1 MKKSKFLKKSLA
13 MLLALMLV
21 VAMIPLSAAAAD
33 PALSYL
39 YIDNNSVAN
48 VDGTFAADVGYH
60 ADKVYLRVAE
70 NGLGYSDGTA
80 TLEVYKAGN
89 ITGLPVHVQE
99 NRDDTENTEVDLNTW
114 ATKEGEVWTLSL
126 RLIAGGSVVD
136 TYTVTLTAVHASTTA
151 SLVENPDNSMPTDGT
166 GTYVVDISNGSHD
179 IDLTV
184 PENSND
190 VDNLT
195 YNLRVM
201 TQDNATISQDLSNG
215 VTVTDMGD
223 GWYALAVDSEEEDPY
238 IVVVSESNRNQAKFD
253 INVTE
258 VDSLRTF
265 SYGEYTGTI
274 NNDDNTVTV
283 TIPKEDASDDGFGDA
298 VDFNLPVDFTTYGDT
313 DKIYI
318 SDNENDPNPEEYQAD
333 KKLDIGQLY
342 DDADRAATYYIWV
355 DCAEVDK
362 LQKYTLTFKIS
373 KDSNTAIEFA
383 YFNFRQATIDGT
395 EISAVL
401 PMRDTVNN
409 IDTLPG
415 TNGVTDRSSVKVVLY
430 TPESAEIESISG
442 FTKATQVDGNLP
454 DAIDEIDGYDMWYS
468 GHSPVSVI
476 GINLTNGYLA
486 TVTAED
492 GTTQTYNLTAS
503 IETNSTAAEMSK
515 IYITDG
521 TTIADGAIT
530 GNTITFTVPY
540 MTTSVEEWT
549 IFATPNAAAEVYG
562 NGDNGRITVRNG
574 RTTMGDIGFNGDIIN
589 TADGVNRNDDALSVV
604 NMNDDD
610 YFNDYDVVVNFE
622 PAKSAKTIS
631 EFTVSIQ
638 GTDPTDNGQTNQ
650 KVSARVNASNSATAI
665 ASKGTITQE
674 GDDLNN
680 KGTITL
686 GVRYGLRNELVN
698 YKILTDIEVAEGG
711 VAFLARLGS
720 NGEDYYEAEVLAD
733 LTDDRAPFNGDVIYY
748 TEDKQDD
755 DKWYVIVLPEQVA
768 RGVLVNTDDDG
779 VAAQYQP
786 RINADE
792 ASFGTVYTVEES
804 LQKASNERVMSNIY
818 VEDANLTVENTHDV
832 TTNNTEVGEVTG
844 ALPWSYTVS
853 ATDAA
858 ASKNHADGKFLTF
871 NISAFAT
878 LTRNGE
884 LDNIYYYS
892 NGDMDGDG
900 ETDDDAVTNN
910 DVYGNNNKLLFV
922 RNTDG
927 TVSVNAWTYYAQANV
942 AGDRNGWKW
951 RPLVNNTLTV
961 VAEDGTSTLDYV
973 FDLNW
978 NPANTEA
985 AITSFELAGATGRIE
1000 GEDIYV
1006 TVPYG
1011 TDLKGLIPTFTASE
1025 YATVCLDSRE
1035 EAPVVSGET
1044 SVNFSQD
1051 VRLKVISEDRKLT
1064 VPYTVHVAV
1073 AAAFSDVTTDDWYY
1087 ENVMAAAAAGIV
1099 SGQGNGVF
1107 NPGANV
1113 TRRDFAIM
1121 LAQMLGIS
1129 NNGTAVS
1136 PFIDVAN
1143 TDYGV
1148 VAIAYCYEHDIISGY
1163 TDGTFQPDETITRQ
1177 EAASMIVK
1185 AQGVSAVSD
1194 ELYDDDASIA
1204 SWAKDAVYKAKA
1216 AGLMKGDTNGDFRPT
1231 DLITRAEAASIMVN
1245 ALYQ

>member
-48 VDGTFAADVGYH
+48 VDGEFAADVGYH

-80 TLEVYKAGN
+80 TLTATLEVYKEGN
-89 ITGLPVHVQE
+89 VTGLPVHVQE
-99 NRDDTENTEVDLNTW
+99 NRDDIKNTEVDLNTW
-114 ATKEGEVWTLSL
+114 ATKEGNVWTLSL

-151 SLVENPDNSMPTDGT
+151 SLVENPDNSMPTNGT

-184 PENSND
+184 PENSNG
-190 VDNLT
+190 VDDLT
-195 YNLRVM
+195 YNFRVM

-215 VTVTDMGD
+215 VTVTDLGNS
-223 GWYALAVDSEEEDPY
+223 WYALAVDFDAEDPY

-298 VDFNLPVDFTTYGDT
+298 VDFDLPVDFTTYGDT

-318 SDNENDPNPEEYQAD
+318 SDDENDRNPEEYQAD
-333 KKLDIGQLY
+333 KKLDIGQLFN
-342 DDADRAATYYIWV
+342 DDDRTEDYYIWV

-362 LQKYTLTFKIS
+362 LQKYTLTFEIS

-415 TNGVTDRSSVKVVLY
+415 TNDVTDRSSVKVVLY

-468 GHSPVSVI
+468 GHSPVTVL
-476 GINLTNGYLA
+476 GIDLTNGYLA

-503 IETNSTAAEMSK
+503 IETNSTAAEMSR

-521 TTIADGAIT
+521 TTIAEGTIADNA
-530 GNTITFTVPY
+530 ITFTVPY

-562 NGDNGRITVRNG
+562 NGANGRITVRNG

-589 TADGVNRNDDALSVV
+589 TADGVNRIDDALSVV

-610 YFNDYDVVVNFE
+610 YFNHYEVIVNFE
-622 PAKSAKTIS
+622 SADSGKTIS

-638 GTDPTDNGQTNQ
+638 GTDPTENGQTNQ

-665 ASKGTITQE
+665 ESKGTITQE

-680 KGTITL
+680 TGTITL
-686 GVRYGLRNELVN
+686 GVRYGLRNDLEN

-768 RGVLVNTDDDG
+768 RGVLVNTGDDG

-853 ATDAA
+853 VDEANAVGNGKLDEE
-858 ASKNHADGKFLTF
+858 KGKFLTYD
-871 NISAFAT
+871 ISAFAT
-878 LTRNGE
+878 LTRDGAHAH
-884 LDNIYYYS
+884 DVGIFFS
-892 NGDMDGDG
+892 NGDTNGDG
-900 ETDDDAVTNN
+900 EVDPA
-910 DVYGNNNKLLFV
+910 GPGNNKLLFV
-922 RNTDG
+922 RENDG
-927 TVSVNAWTYYAQANV
+927 TVSLYTYW
-942 AGDRNGWKW
+942 NGKW
-951 RPLVNNTLTV
+951 RDTVDNTLTV
-961 VAEDGTSTLDYV
+961 VAEDGTSTMDYV

-1051 VRLKVISEDRKLT
+1051 VRLKVTSEDRKLT

-1073 AAAFSDVTTDDWYY
+1073 AEAFSDVTTDDWYY